1 MVEDYHLPRG
11 IQAITGQRTVP
22 FGVYPSCSK
31 YARQIMIVS
40 LIVIRS
46 FVYRSGDGVISTFDT
61 CIASEV
67 CEEMFTVERFDE
79 PDDLHNQI
87 RYTL

>member
-1 MVEDYHLPRG
+1 
-11 IQAITGQRTVP
+11 
-22 FGVYPSCSK
+22 
-31 YARQIMIVS
+31 MIVS